1 MSGQVY
7 QNHIKT
13 TSKPHQN
20 CIKVATNL
28 HEIKGGMFKK
38 RTKKSKNLSN
48 NTKIWILL
56 GEICF
61 IRKQR
66 KNYISRSAL
75 PLAEVRGIPPV
86 LLLPQVLPVM
96 NLSGAAYTNQL
107 HGNKTEGCQRVCF
120 FGVSNGCQKG

>member
-13 TSKPHQN
+13 ASKLQQI
-20 CIKVATNL
+20 CTKSRVGCL
-28 HEIKGGMFKK
+28 RKE
-38 RTKKSKNLSN
+38 RKKSKNLSN

-56 GEICF
+56 GEICL

-96 NLSGAAYTNQL
+96 NLSGAAYTKEL
-107 HGNKTEGCQRVCF
+107 V
-120 FGVSNGCQKG
+120 